1 MNESDLLKLI
11 NKQID
16 GEISISEKDSLDHIL
31 ISDEKIRQKYE
42 NMQKTVATL
51 DRVPLIDP
59 PASLANNIWE
69 KIDPHRYQQSV
80 PVWQKF
86 NTLIIEFI
94 RPRRQMAVVFASGLL
109 IGAFCVGLLTQYESY
124 SFSDISGSIGA
135 DQSGNVQHFTLQSDD
150 VTGIFRLEQLQTGI
164 ICQVEINTRQPFDL
178 IFEFDSPNYHLT
190 GYKIKSDNPVNIQTM
205 PGGIRISAETGAE
218 VKLFINADDTSHGKL
233 AIQIISDDN
242 HLSKTFLF
250 Q

>member
-16 GEISISEKDSLDHIL
+16 GEISIGEKESLDHVL
-31 ISDEKIRQKYE
+31 ISDDQIRQKYE
-42 NMQKTVATL
+42 NLQKTVAAL
-51 DRVPLIDP
+51 NRVPLIDP
-59 PASLANNIWE
+59 PSSLANNIWE
-69 KIDPHRYQQSV
+69 KIDPHRYQKSV
-80 PVWQKF
+80 PIRQKF

-94 RPRRQMAVVFASGLL
+94 RPRRQMAVAFAAGLL
-109 IGAFCVGLLTQYESY
+109 IGAFCVGLFTQYESY

-135 DQSGNVQHFTLQSDD
+135 DQTRNVQHFTMQSAD
-150 VTGIFRLEQLQTGI
+150 VTGIFRLEQLRTGI

-178 IFEFDSPNYHLT
+178 IFKFDSPDYHLA
-190 GYKIKSDNPVNIQTM
+190 GYKTKSDNPVYIQTT
-205 PGGIRISAETGAE
+205 PDGIRISAETGVE
-218 VKLFINADDTSHGKL
+218 VKLFFDVDDTSRDKL

-242 HLSKTFLF
+242 HLRETILF